1 MGENPQR
8 LGGLPAGERLLLT
21 TEEAADVLRV
31 GRTTV
36 YALIK
41 AGELRPVHIGRSCR
55 LSHAEL
61 KRYVS
66 RLEAPPPK
74 MPPRRRR
81 QQRTS
86 TDQKELFELAPCGV
100 DDD

>member
-1 MGENPQR
+1 MGGHTHR
-8 LGGLPAGERLLLT
+8 LGDLPAGERLLLT
-21 TEEAADVLRV
+21 TEEAADLLGV

-36 YALIK
+36 YALMK

-61 KRYVS
+61 QRYVS
-66 RLEAPPPK
+66 RLEAPPPRTSS
-74 MPPRRRR
+74 RRRR

-86 TDQKELFELAPCGV
+86 TDQRELFELAPDAV
-100 DDD
+100 DKY